1 VWGDPATW
9 TSHGLQWTHLPGVR
23 ALIQRRVTGDP
34 AQGLLAWFAQ
44 HVGEQARLPFD
55 RVLVLGCGEGRI
67 ERELVSQGIAREML
81 AFDLSAKV
89 LDEARSRAPAGSPIT
104 YAQAD
109 MNGLPVGT
117 PPFDAGGFDAA
128 FGVSSIHHC
137 ADLDALFGALRRLL
151 KPGGWLFADEYVG
164 PDRFQFS
171 ASHMRHAERLAALLP
186 PARMTTRTGAVRRG
200 FRAPTVDEVVAL
212 DASEAVHSSGIAA
225 ALARHFRI
233 ERWRPYGGALLHVL
247 LADVAQNFED
257 EEGRAWLAAVM
268 RAEDDLQ
275 AQGLLEDHF
284 ACAIARAPAA
294 TGSTAAWSSARNRA
308 GS

>member
-1 VWGDPATW
+1 MLDRQLSEQLDAVWGDPATW
-9 TSHGLQWTHLPGVR
+9 TSHGLQWTHLPDVR
-23 ALIQRRVTGDP
+23 ARIQQCVTGDA
-34 AQGLLAWFAQ
+34 AQDLLAWFAR
-44 HVGEQARLPFD
+44 HVAPHATLPFR

-67 ERELVSQGIAREML
+67 ERELVRQGIAREVI

-89 LDEARSRAPAGSPIT
+89 LDEARARAPEGSPIR
-104 YAQAD
+104 YVQAD
-109 MNGLPVGT
+109 MNALPVGT
-117 PPFDAGGFDAA
+117 APFEAASFDAA

-137 ADLDALFGALRRLL
+137 AELDALFGALRRLL
-151 KPGGWLFADEYVG
+151 VPGGWLFADEYVG

-171 ASHMRHAERLAALLP
+171 ASHMRHAERLAGLLP
-186 PARMTTRTGAVRRG
+186 PERMTTRTGAVRRG
-200 FRAPTVDEVVAL
+200 FRAPTVAEVVAL

-275 AQGLLEDHF
+275 RKGLLEDHF
-284 ACAIARAPAA
+284 ACAIARAK
-294 TGSTAAWSSARNRA
+294 
-308 GS
+308 